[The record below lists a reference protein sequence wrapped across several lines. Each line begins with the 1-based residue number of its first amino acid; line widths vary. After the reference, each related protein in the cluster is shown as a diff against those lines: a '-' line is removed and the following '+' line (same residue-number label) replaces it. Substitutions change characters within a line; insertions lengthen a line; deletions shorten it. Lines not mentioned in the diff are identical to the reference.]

1 MKKIIPI
8 LFLALLASSMYA
20 QVENIDEY
28 LLQAECPTGPVNV
41 KDTVFQAALVPPT
54 IGNTDT
60 DGDGIPDDVEGTG
73 DLDNDGIPNYLD
85 LDSDGD
91 GVPDGEDLCYGAPGT
106 PPSGC
111 PGAIID
117 RNVFW
122 LHGYQGNETSFTLV
136 GDDVQAR
143 FKANSRRPDY
153 NASQQTLAASAANV
167 EIDINDVVNGQ
178 LLNAERNFIIAHSMG
193 GLVARTLGQMTEPT
207 TSTPLYN
214 GLITIGTP
222 HQGAFAAN
230 TLVENPQAI
239 NDVLTNACQKLGVGP
254 AKEGINN
261 SGALGSLAILFG
273 FGGGVLNDACE
284 AAVDFGFPAVLSF
297 AEQGVEAELTTN
309 AAPAIPDMPTDH
321 KAVFYGIEDG
331 HDDGTLTPRF
341 IGALL
346 PESSPDEW
354 PLYQA
359 DGSDAAGIA
368 EVAEQLD
375 FYVTRMNFWQG
386 LHDAHCGWWP
396 LCWTSAEPIADAYRE
411 GVNWFGTLDPTWQ
424 ELIGASQTGMVQ
436 VGCDYY
442 DYDGIVGSCTT
453 YLGFD
458 PNCGGVSNPFAC
470 EYPVY
475 EMQTVSE
482 LSDGFILAE
491 SAMNG
496 PGMNYQAQFMDG
508 SNHMQ
513 MKNDS
518 EMEEAVIKI
527 FEESFGAFDQGYFF
541 TEFR

>member
-1 MKKIIPI
+1 MF
-8 LFLALLASSMYA
+8 FLRKTLKVFGNVA
-20 QVENIDEY
+20 
-28 LLQAECPTGPVNV
+28 GRWVNC
-41 KDTVFQAALVPPT
+41 
-54 IGNTDT
+54 ISWR
-60 DGDGIPDDVEGTG
+60 E
-73 DLDNDGIPNYLD
+73 
-85 LDSDGD
+85 
-91 GVPDGEDLCYGAPGT
+91 
-106 PPSGC
+106 
-111 PGAIID
+111 
-117 RNVFW
+117 
-122 LHGYQGNETSFTLV
+122 
-136 GDDVQAR
+136 
-143 FKANSRRPDY
+143 
-153 NASQQTLAASAANV
+153 
-167 EIDINDVVNGQ
+167 
-178 LLNAERNFIIAHSMG
+178 
-193 GLVARTLGQMTEPT
+193 
-207 TSTPLYN
+207 
-214 GLITIGTP
+214 
-222 HQGAFAAN
+222 
-230 TLVENPQAI
+230 
-239 NDVLTNACQKLGVGP
+239 
-254 AKEGINN
+254 
-261 SGALGSLAILFG
+261 
-273 FGGGVLNDACE
+273 
-284 AAVDFGFPAVLSF
+284 GFPAVLSF
-297 AEQGVEAELTTN
+297 AEQGVEAELTTA

-331 HDDGTLTPRF
+331 HDDETLTPRF

-346 PESSPDEW
+346 PESSPNEW

-424 ELIGASQTGMVQ
+424 ELIGASQTGLVQ

-458 PNCGGVSNPFAC
+458 HNCGGVSNPFAC

-475 EMQTVSE
+475 EMQTVRE

-518 EMEEAVIKI
+518 ETELAVIKI
-527 FEESFGAFDQGYFF
+527 FIQGLGGEFFKTEE
-541 TEFR
+541 R

>member
-1 MKKIIPI
+1 
-8 LFLALLASSMYA
+8 
-20 QVENIDEY
+20 
-28 LLQAECPTGPVNV
+28 
-41 KDTVFQAALVPPT
+41 
-54 IGNTDT
+54 
-60 DGDGIPDDVEGTG
+60 
-73 DLDNDGIPNYLD
+73 
-85 LDSDGD
+85 
-91 GVPDGEDLCYGAPGT
+91 
-106 PPSGC
+106 
-111 PGAIID
+111 
-117 RNVFW
+117 
-122 LHGYQGNETSFTLV
+122 
-136 GDDVQAR
+136 
-143 FKANSRRPDY
+143 
-153 NASQQTLAASAANV
+153 V

-178 LLNAERNFIIAHSMG
+178 ILNAERNFIIAHSMG

-239 NDVLTNACQKLGVGP
+239 DDVLTNACQKLGAGP

-261 SGALGSLAILFG
+261 SGVLGSLAILFG
-273 FGGGVLNDACE
+273 FGGGILNNACE
-284 AAVDFGFPAVLSF
+284 AAVDAGFPLVSSF
-297 AEQGVEAELTTN
+297 AQQGVEAELTTT
-309 AAPAIPDMPTDH
+309 AASAIPDMPTDH

-331 HDDGTLTPRF
+331 HDDETLTPRF

-346 PESSPDEW
+346 PESSPNEW

-386 LHDAHCGWWP
+386 LHDAQCGWWP

-411 GVNWFGTLDPTWQ
+411 GVNWFDTLDPTWQ
-424 ELIGASQTGMVQ
+424 ELIGASQTGLVQ

-475 EMQTVSE
+475 EMQTVRE

-496 PGMNYQAQFMDG
+496 PGMNYDAQFMDG

-518 EMEEAVIKI
+518 EMELAVIKI
-527 FEESFGAFDQGYFF
+527 FIQGLGGEFFKTEE
-541 TEFR
+541 R